1 MRLSVSGRCA
11 PWVAASFAVG
21 LIAVTSAC
29 QVGPP
34 YQAQHPRVPEKWA
47 TEVASGSP
55 SWPAPDWWAAFKDP
69 ELSRLMDQAR
79 SGNPDVAA
87 SMYRVR
93 EADAQAAIAG
103 APLLPSVQASAAA
116 GPERQLTLRGQERS
130 HVLYQGLIN
139 VQYEFDFWGK
149 NKSALESAKA
159 SANAARFAQ
168 QVVWLTAS
176 TGVANLYFQNLA
188 LLDRLQIAHDNL
200 ARAQHAL
207 DALELAEHQGTV
219 PHLAVI
225 QEQAA
230 VASLEAVAPFL
241 QQQLAATRNALA
253 ILVGVLP
260 EEMKLSGRSLAD
272 LTQPEVNV
280 GVPSGLLA
288 RRPDI
293 QEAEANLIAAN
304 ANIRVARAQFFP
316 SFTLPLSAGIE
327 SMGVV
332 GGTVPPI
339 DEYSLLGSVTQPI
352 FQAGALRGKLDQ
364 SKARYQELLVGTYR
378 QAVLSAFS
386 DVETALSALRSAGAE
401 ASAQQQ
407 SATLAQQSAGMALT
421 SLHGGTGTTLD
432 VLQSQ
437 SAVYNAQDALAQ
449 ARLAYVQAV
458 LSLIKA
464 LGGGWTA

>member
-1 MRLSVSGRCA
+1 
-11 PWVAASFAVG
+11 
-21 LIAVTSAC
+21 
-29 QVGPP
+29 
-34 YQAQHPRVPEKWA
+34 
-47 TEVASGSP
+47 
-55 SWPAPDWWAAFKDP
+55 
-69 ELSRLMDQAR
+69 
-79 SGNPDVAA
+79 
-87 SMYRVR
+87 
-93 EADAQAAIAG
+93 
-103 APLLPSVQASAAA
+103 
-116 GPERQLTLRGQERS
+116 
-130 HVLYQGLIN
+130 
-139 VQYEFDFWGK
+139 
-149 NKSALESAKA
+149 
-159 SANAARFAQ
+159 
-168 QVVWLTAS
+168 
-176 TGVANLYFQNLA
+176 
-188 LLDRLQIAHDNL
+188 
-200 ARAQHAL
+200 
-207 DALELAEHQGTV
+207 
-219 PHLAVI
+219 
-225 QEQAA
+225 
-230 VASLEAVAPFL
+230 
-241 QQQLAATRNALA
+241 
-253 ILVGVLP
+253 
-260 EEMKLSGRSLAD
+260 
-272 LTQPEVNV
+272 
-280 GVPSGLLA
+280 VPSGLLA